1 MNRIQRGFT
10 LIELMIV
17 VAIVGVLA
25 ALAIPAYL
33 DYVIR
38 AKVSEPI
45 GFLDAA
51 RLGVAEYYQT
61 NSTMPNNATQ
71 AGLST
76 ATLNTSHV
84 ASLAYS
90 RTSGSVAA
98 IKVTVRSIDA
108 KVDNKVVALTGTGS
122 ATTGII
128 SWTCA
133 PASSNGIPQR
143 FLPASC
149 R

>member
-1 MNRIQRGFT
+1 MRSNPRRLAMNRIERGFT

-51 RLGVAEYYQT
+51 RLGVAEYFQT
-61 NSTMPNNATQ
+61 NSTMPSTSTQ
-71 AGLST
+71 AGINT

-84 ASLAYS
+84 QALTYAN
-90 RTSGSVAA
+90 SGSL
-98 IKVTVRSIDA
+98 IGNITVTVRSIDS
-108 KVDNKVVALTGTGS
+108 KVDGKTVLLKG
-122 ATTGII
+122 
-128 SWTCA
+128 
-133 PASSNGIPQR
+133 
-143 FLPASC
+143 
-149 R
+149 

>member
-1 MNRIQRGFT
+1 MNRIQKGFT

-51 RLGVAEYYQT
+51 RLGVAEYFQT
-61 NSTMPNNATQ
+61 NSSMPSSAAQ
-71 AGLST
+71 AGINT
-76 ATLNTSHV
+76 ATTVSHV
-84 ASLAYS
+84 ASLAYAN
-90 RTSGSVAA
+90 SGSYSASITVA
-98 IKVTVRSIDA
+98 VRSVDP
-108 KVDNKVVALTGTGS
+108 KVDGKTVILTGTGS
-122 ATTGII
+122 KTSGVVA
-128 SWTCA
+128 WTCA
-133 PASSNGIPQR
+133 PGTIDQR